1 MNSDIYREIIDYRCE
16 AEKRGEHPLWIN
28 LSEEQQLRLKQWC
41 MEVDASM
48 IPPLNSEHL
57 LTNMVFSNRRIA
69 GMHF

>member
-1 MNSDIYREIIDYRCE
+1 MNSDIYTEIVNYRCE
-16 AEKRGEHPLWIN
+16 MQEKGENPLFIS

-57 LTNMVFSNRRIA
+57 LTDMVFSNRRIA